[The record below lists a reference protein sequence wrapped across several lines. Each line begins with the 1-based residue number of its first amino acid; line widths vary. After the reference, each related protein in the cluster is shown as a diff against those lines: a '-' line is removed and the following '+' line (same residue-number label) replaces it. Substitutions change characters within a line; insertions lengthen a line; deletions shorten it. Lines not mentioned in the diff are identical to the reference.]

1 MIVLDTNVISEVQ
14 KSKPEP
20 AVVKWLE
27 TLETSSVFI
36 CAPVLM
42 EQAYGAERHFLKHG
56 SRRYAD
62 TAARLGEQFK
72 SRILGMDI
80 DTFARAGTLRAKR
93 EFSGRQISLGDA
105 MIAAICLM
113 NGATLATRNVRDFDG
128 LDLELINPFET
139 AHNS

>member
-1 MIVLDTNVISEVQ
+1 MIVLDTNIVSEVQ
-14 KSKPEP
+14 KSQPET

-27 TLETSSVFI
+27 ALDASSVFI

-56 SRRYAD
+56 SRRYID

-72 SRILGMDI
+72 GRMLEMDL
-80 DTFARAGTLRAKR
+80 DTFALAGTLRARR

-113 NGATLATRNVRDFDG
+113 HGAKLATRNVRDFDG
-128 LDLELINPFET
+128 LDLMLINPFE
-139 AHNS
+139 AGA